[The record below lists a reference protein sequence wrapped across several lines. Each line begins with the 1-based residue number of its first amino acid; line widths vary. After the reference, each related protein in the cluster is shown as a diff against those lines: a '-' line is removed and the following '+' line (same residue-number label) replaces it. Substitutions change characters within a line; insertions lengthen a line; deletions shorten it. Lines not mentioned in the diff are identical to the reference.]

1 MVSNRHR
8 IGSRHTSRPIDREHG
23 VPLISLPESPFPL
36 PKFRNNRN
44 RVLTRCGQ
52 LLLIRKCF
60 EHHENGILVTDD
72 DDYIIRI
79 DVSQTGECRSYL
91 FRAPASDRG
100 EWDVQS
106 RCEWLGSLDR
116 PLQFTRENG
125 RHPSVLQQMNQ
136 PPGTRR
142 TGFRKWPVWRF
153 VLQALAVAQ
162 QKDDSL
168 GVG

>member
-1 MVSNRHR
+1 M
-8 IGSRHTSRPIDREHG
+8 
-23 VPLISLPESPFPL
+23 
-36 PKFRNNRN
+36 
-44 RVLTRCGQ
+44 
-52 LLLIRKCF
+52 
-60 EHHENGILVTDD
+60 TDD

-125 RHPSVLQQMNQ
+125 RQPSVLHQMNKT
-136 PPGTRR
+136 PGTRR
-142 TGFRKWPVWRF
+142 TGFRNGSGWRF
-153 VLQALAVAQ
+153 VLSAVAVGQ
-162 QKDDSL
+162 QQDDSR
-168 GVG
+168 GVGYRRTCRSN